1 MYAALYG
8 KNTMTLISKALRR
21 NSKAFVL
28 IIGKKQQIYTYKVLI
43 THIKT

>member
-8 KNTMTLISKALRR
+8 KNTITLISKALRR

-28 IIGKKQQIYTYKVLI
+28 IIGKKQIVYTCKVLLSQ
-43 THIKT
+43 